1 LQANF
6 QIRPVF
12 AQEFLGLL
20 QGFILGQ
27 MWCSLGLTTNGPDY
41 NKLLSHLCFPELMKN
56 DHWMEQL
63 HSLTEIFGLR

>member
-1 LQANF
+1 LQADF

-41 NKLLSHLCFPELMKN
+41 SKLLYHLSFPELMKD
-56 DHWMEQL
+56 DHRMEQL
-63 HSLTEIFGLR
+63 H